1 VKAGRAS
8 LESKTTTRI
17 AMFGKKKKPQQLVI
31 EIANSDKKKPSE
43 PEIRANKFVL
53 TDTDGATRAQF
64 QCSAGGAV
72 ALTFHDDAGKMG
84 VLLGLDPNQN
94 PTLAFVRDGHM
105 KANLDI
111 DNKTEQPSLTLHGS
125 GKSRVEVGFDKT
137 DNASLR
143 MTDEMGNVRA
153 SISLSAKGDAQIKL
167 FDNKGYVVN
176 EVKSK

>member
-1 VKAGRAS
+1 
-8 LESKTTTRI
+8 
-17 AMFGKKKKPQQLVI
+17 MFRKKKPEPHHLVI
-31 EIANSDKKKPSE
+31 EIARSDKKKPSE

-53 TDTDGATRAQF
+53 TDSEGQTRAQF
-64 QCSAGGAV
+64 QCSTGGAV

-84 VLLGLDPNQN
+84 VLLGLDPAQN
-94 PTLAFVRDGHM
+94 PTLAFVRNGQM

-111 DNKTEQPSLTLHGS
+111 DKKSEQPSLTLHGS

-143 MTDEMGNVRA
+143 MTDEDGNVRA

-167 FDNKGYVVN
+167 FDHNGYVVN